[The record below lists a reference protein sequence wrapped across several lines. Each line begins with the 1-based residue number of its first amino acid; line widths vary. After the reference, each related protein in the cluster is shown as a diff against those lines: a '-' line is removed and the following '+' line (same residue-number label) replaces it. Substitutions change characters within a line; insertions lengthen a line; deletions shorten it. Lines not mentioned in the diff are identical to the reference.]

1 MYMETDIL
9 CTIEPE
15 CYYEIVDF
23 YENKNRT
30 SRKTEFWKNFIIIN
44 LMKQLRKGKNENQI
58 RNCIILIM
66 VLLGNVPCDIN
77 SVIGTPSVHLS
88 KEEHNSF
95 ISIMKTEFV

>member
-1 MYMETDIL
+1 METDNL
-9 CTIEPE
+9 YTIEPE

-23 YENKNRT
+23 YENKDRN
-30 SRKTEFWKNFIIIN
+30 SVETEFWKNFIIII
-44 LMKQLRKGKNENQI
+44 LMRQLRKDKNENQI

-66 VLLGNVPCDIN
+66 VLLGNVPCDID

-95 ISIMKTEFV
+95 ISIMKKEFV